1 VDQARQKSSTD
12 WAPVAQFFPV
22 QRRRRLLKSPASA
35 APERAGSGH
44 RGRQGGRSM
53 RVSRRGILAAA
64 GALPLLGGR
73 LALAAEPPKIRIGW
87 VVAGANL
94 PSILFAKQGIAQR
107 QGKTYQMEDVH
118 FAGTPQMIT
127 ALAAGELDIGSLAYS
142 SVALAIENAKMD
154 DLRIIADEFQ
164 DGVEGYY
171 TDEYMVLKDSPIKTV
186 ADLKG
191 KVLAT
196 NGAGSAVDIA
206 LRAML
211 RQHGLDDRKDVTII
225 EIGLPNM
232 KSVLSEKKA
241 DLICAVTPFSWDPG
255 LRSVA
260 RTLFTQKQAVGRTQ
274 MIVWA
279 ARAGFLGD
287 NRAAMA
293 DFMEDALRARRFYL
307 DPANHEEAV
316 AIVAKIT
323 KQPPERF
330 AEWLFT
336 KKDYYRNRD
345 GLPDLAALQA
355 NIELQRKLGFLK
367 TGFEVKKYAD
377 LSFALGAVKRLA

>member
-1 VDQARQKSSTD
+1 
-12 WAPVAQFFPV
+12 
-22 QRRRRLLKSPASA
+22 
-35 APERAGSGH
+35 
-44 RGRQGGRSM
+44 
-53 RVSRRGILAAA
+53 
-64 GALPLLGGR
+64 
-73 LALAAEPPKIRIGW
+73 
-87 VVAGANL
+87 
-94 PSILFAKQGIAQR
+94 
-107 QGKTYQMEDVH
+107 
-118 FAGTPQMIT
+118 
-127 ALAAGELDIGSLAYS
+127 
-142 SVALAIENAKMD
+142 MD

-232 KSVLSEKKA
+232 KAVLSEKKA

-279 ARAGFLGD
+279 ARAGFLER
-287 NRAAMA
+287 NHAAMA

-330 AEWLFT
+330 ADWLFT
-336 KKDYYRNRD
+336 KKDYYRDHD

-367 TGFEVKKYAD
+367 TSFEVKKYAD
-377 LSFALGAVKRLA
+377 LSFATGAVKRLG